1 MKGSTLAEALR
12 EAELRRVLSSR
23 IDKHV
28 TNDAAE
34 ALAIYAWLNKLLPL
48 EESVAILER
57 TDDMQKGFACCS
69 QE

>member
-1 MKGSTLAEALR
+1 VKGSTLAEALR

-34 ALAIYAWLNKLLPL
+34 ALAIYAWLNKLLTL
-48 EESVAILER
+48 EESVAI
-57 TDDMQKGFACCS
+57 
-69 QE
+69 

>member
-1 MKGSTLAEALR
+1 MKGSTLAEVQR
-12 EAELRRVLSSR
+12 EAELRRVSSSR

-28 TNDAAE
+28 ISD
-34 ALAIYAWLNKLLPL
+34 YAWLNKLPTL
-48 EESVAILER
+48 EESVEIPER